1 MNCIG
6 ITLIAVSLSL
16 GAQTQAPPTGPRS
29 AASPTVP
36 SGIGLVKVDVFPEPQ
51 SLKQLSDMSSL
62 IVEGIVEKVMPARG
76 SSQTWI
82 ETDSVI
88 RITQT
93 LKGSGGGS
101 TIVISQMGGRVGDAT
116 EQPSQYSL
124 VQEGERYIFCLTEDD
139 RTTVPSLPGL
149 KRYSIVGAWSGL
161 IFVGADALIHTDPKY
176 HDTLRKTLEGKS
188 EAAMIDLLKNA
199 MNQKQ
204 VPGPPPFPGITK

>member
-1 MNCIG
+1 
-6 ITLIAVSLSL
+6 
-16 GAQTQAPPTGPRS
+16 
-29 AASPTVP
+29 
-36 SGIGLVKVDVFPEPQ
+36 
-51 SLKQLSDMSSL
+51 
-62 IVEGIVEKVMPARG
+62 MPARG

-176 HDTLRKTLEGKS
+176 HDPLRKTYEGKS
-188 EAAMIDLLKNA
+188 KAEMIDLSKDA
-199 MNQKQ
+199 INQKQ
-204 VPGPPPFPGITK
+204 TPNN